1 MIGSQ
6 PSSHSKPDG
15 VSNEGELPVVGVLAR
30 RVRLLVEGREHASI
44 EEITKARRGGVRV
57 FFQPLPEGKEEF
69 FGRPCSGARLCRRA
83 GGREQGVID
92 PAEVFA
98 RSFRLTGRIALS
110 EPALLAPL
118 LSRGT
123 EVLLIRRGL
132 RESALADL
140 DAGVRSGG
148 GSRRSTPRS
157 TSWQSG
163 VLLGLVRL
171 VTADPGGVSEQT
183 IDDVTA
189 GALRLLGVSPEAAAI
204 VSLPLPDLPPCAY
217 RTRGAAVRGEP
228 TLPSRGRVSRN
239 E

>member
-1 MIGSQ
+1 MLEVLDLYAAGLAA
-6 PSSHSKPDG
+6 
-15 VSNEGELPVVGVLAR
+15 VNE
-30 RVRLLVEGREHASI
+30 
-44 EEITKARRGGVRV
+44 
-57 FFQPLPEGKEEF
+57 
-69 FGRPCSGARLCRRA
+69 
-83 GGREQGVID
+83 GVID
-92 PAEVFA
+92 PAEVFYLAESVLLGEVFA

-140 DAGVRSGG
+140 DAGVRSGRFAAIDPEVHLMAVG
-148 GSRRSTPRS
+148 
-157 TSWQSG
+157 G

-189 GALRLLGVSPEAAAI
+189 GALRLLGVSSPEAAAI
-204 VSLPLPDLPPCAY
+204 VSLPLPDLPA
-217 RTRGAAVRGEP
+217 
-228 TLPSRGRVSRN
+228 LRV
-239 E
+239 

>member
-1 MIGSQ
+1 MGFGS
-6 PSSHSKPDG
+6 
-15 VSNEGELPVVGVLAR
+15 
-30 RVRLLVEGREHASI
+30 
-44 EEITKARRGGVRV
+44 
-57 FFQPLPEGKEEF
+57 FFNHFPEGKEEF
-69 FGRPCSGARLCRRA
+69 FEEAVLEVLDLYAA
-83 GGREQGVID
+83 GLAAVNEGVID

-140 DAGVRSGG
+140 DAGVRSGRFAAIDPEAHLMAVG
-148 GSRRSTPRS
+148 
-157 TSWQSG
+157 G

-171 VTADPGGVSEQT
+171 VTADPGGVSEHT

-189 GALRLLGVSPEAAAI
+189 GALRLLGVSSPEAAAI
-204 VSLPLPDLPPCAY
+204 VSLPLPDLPA
-217 RTRGAAVRGEP
+217 
-228 TLPSRGRVSRN
+228 LRV
-239 E
+239 

>member
-1 MIGSQ
+1 MGFGS
-6 PSSHSKPDG
+6 
-15 VSNEGELPVVGVLAR
+15 
-30 RVRLLVEGREHASI
+30 
-44 EEITKARRGGVRV
+44 
-57 FFQPLPEGKEEF
+57 FFNHFPEGKEEF
-69 FGRPCSGARLCRRA
+69 FEEAVLEVLDLYAA
-83 GGREQGVID
+83 GLAAVNEGVID

-140 DAGVRSGG
+140 DAGVRSGRFAAIDPEVHLMAVG
-148 GSRRSTPRS
+148 
-157 TSWQSG
+157 G

-189 GALRLLGVSPEAAAI
+189 GALRLLGVS
-204 VSLPLPDLPPCAY
+204 SLKLLRSSACRCLICPPCAY
-217 RTRGAAVRGEP
+217 RTRGAAVRERANP
-228 TLPSRGRVSRN
+228 PSRGRSVSQRMMPHPIRRSSGHFCRA
-239 E
+239 